1 MSYILFQARQC
12 DARAPRYPCT
22 GLGEVSDFLR
32 WVEFDLADDV
42 LQGAP
47 AGMGGMG
54 NEQRVR
60 DRAAVPPASA
70 LASSLATQISNTH
83 LPNCHTSVY
92 LHPCSEGAQIMQE
105 GWGHRGL
112 EQRSQG
118 SRPGAIEMAVHVG
131 QLEEAA
137 LRYFLFHLLL

>member
-60 DRAAVPPASA
+60 DRAAVP
-70 LASSLATQISNTH
+70 SSQCPRKLTRHANKQYPPSR
-83 LPNCHTSVY
+83 LPHFGIPPPLV
-92 LHPCSEGAQIMQE
+92 
-105 GWGHRGL
+105 
-112 EQRSQG
+112 
-118 SRPGAIEMAVHVG
+118 
-131 QLEEAA
+131 
-137 LRYFLFHLLL
+137 

>member
-70 LASSLATQISNTH
+70 LQAHSPRKQ
-83 LPNCHTSVY
+83 
-92 LHPCSEGAQIMQE
+92 
-105 GWGHRGL
+105 
-112 EQRSQG
+112 
-118 SRPGAIEMAVHVG
+118 AIPTFPIAI
-131 QLEEAA
+131 
-137 LRYFLFHLLL
+137 LRYTSTRALKAHK